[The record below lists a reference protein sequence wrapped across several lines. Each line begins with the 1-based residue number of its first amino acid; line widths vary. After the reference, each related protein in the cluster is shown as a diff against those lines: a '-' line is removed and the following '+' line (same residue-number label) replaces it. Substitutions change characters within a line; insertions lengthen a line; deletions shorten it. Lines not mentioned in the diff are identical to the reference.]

1 MKILLSA
8 VGIIAIVGLSLA
20 LCSSPAPS
28 HGGGARIAIYNL
40 SSTVRLLEQSIDS
53 QFSGINS
60 KMDSMETKLSDLD
73 KKIDRMFE
81 DMSRQ
86 LTRLED
92 KLGRNCK
99 QE

>member
-8 VGIIAIVGLSLA
+8 VAITALIGITLA
-20 LCSSPAPS
+20 LCSSPVSS

-40 SSTVRLLEQSIDS
+40 SSTVRLLERSV
-53 QFSGINS
+53 
-60 KMDSMETKLSDLD
+60 
-73 KKIDRMFE
+73 E

>member
-40 SSTVRLLEQSIDS
+40 SSTVRLLERSV
-53 QFSGINS
+53 
-60 KMDSMETKLSDLD
+60 
-73 KKIDRMFE
+73 E

-86 LTRLED
+86 LTRIE
-92 KLGRNCK
+92 GRLQFCE
-99 QE
+99 QEKKR